1 MTKVEQFMDFELDD
15 IDLDFD
21 LDDVILYDPV
31 KELLEQ
37 IQKTTIEMVAK
48 LNEIQ
53 VRIDSIENKISNN

>member
-1 MTKVEQFMDFELDD
+1 MTQVVEHM
-15 IDLDFD
+15 DFD
-21 LDDVILYDPV
+21 LDDIDFVLDDVILHDPV